1 MIEITGKYNS
11 AVVYTDKLDPE
22 TKTQIATVLRQQAV
36 ADSKIRIMPDT
47 HTGRNCVVGLTMT
60 IIREKVIPSLIG
72 ADIGCGIRIAKISE
86 TIVNLP
92 KLDKFIHE
100 NIPGASK
107 IRKDCHP
114 LASAI
119 DFSRLRCVDSVNAE
133 RAYHSIGSLGGGN
146 HFIELDRSP
155 NGTLYLVIHSGSRQL
170 GSDVSSYYKEKA
182 YKDLVKKA
190 KKTIHIQYS
199 EIEDDK
205 DYSSH
210 HYKAANREK
219 KVTIPVKFEYAYA
232 EKCIFNEYLAD
243 MTIVQDFAMMNR
255 QAIEEVVLNG
265 MGLHRVDGFD
275 SVHNYIDTELMILR
289 KGAVSARL
297 GERLIIPLNM
307 RDGALICTG
316 LGNADWNQS
325 APHGAGRACSRT
337 DARHAYTIEEFAEQM
352 QGIYTTTVNAETI
365 DECPMAY
372 KAIERIVPFIS
383 QTAEI
388 VELIKPIYNFK
399 AGQ

>member
-1 MIEITGKYNS
+1 MIEITGKHNS

-22 TKTQIATVLRQQAV
+22 TKTQIATILRQQVV

-60 IIREKVIPSLIG
+60 IIRKKVIPSLIG
-72 ADIGCGIRIAKISE
+72 ADIGCGIRIVKISE
-86 TIVNLP
+86 TIIDLP

-100 NIPGASK
+100 NIPSASK

-119 DFSRLRCVDSVNAE
+119 DLSRLRCVDSVNVE
-133 RAYHSIGSLGGGN
+133 RACHSIGSLGGGN
-146 HFIELDRSP
+146 HFIEMNRGQDD
-155 NGTLYLVIHSGSRQL
+155 TLYLVIHSGSRQL
-170 GSDVSSYYKEKA
+170 GSDVSMHYKEKA

-190 KKTIHIQYS
+190 KKTIHVQYS
-199 EIEDDK
+199 ETEDDK
-205 DYSSH
+205 DYSFH
-210 HYKAANREK
+210 NYKAANREK
-219 KVTIPVKFEYAYA
+219 NSTIPVKFEYAYA
-232 EKCIFNEYLAD
+232 EDRIYDDYLAD
-243 MTIVQDFAMMNR
+243 MAIVQDFAMMNR
-255 QAIEEVVLNG
+255 QAIEEVILNG

-275 SVHNYIDTELMILR
+275 TVHNYIDTELMILR

-307 RDGALICTG
+307 RDGSLICTG
-316 LGNADWNQS
+316 LGNLDWNQS

-337 DARHAYTIEEFAEQM
+337 DARHAYTLEEFTEQM
-352 QGIYTTTVNAETI
+352 QGIYTTSVNVDTI
-365 DECPMAY
+365 DESPMAY
-372 KAIERIVPFIS
+372 KAIDRIVPFIS

-399 AGQ
+399 AGK